1 MCGSF
6 FCCCCSGHTLGQ
18 LVRFQ
23 GSTKAETP
31 LGFLNH
37 QWAVLFI
44 TKNGPTNQSTVVFNS
59 HLFYLEKHML
69 LIRLTFPWQ
78 PSWVM
83 KAPPKKIHR
92 NNVTTPLPPQRGGL
106 PPAPKSPMAKGC
118 SKLGLWGELW
128 GKNHEG
134 CGVKWHLFTAIE
146 GSWLVVEP
154 THLKN
159 VIVELEDDPIQ

>member
-1 MCGSF
+1 MGGSF

-78 PSWVM
+78 PCWVM
-83 KAPPKKIHR
+83 KAPKKKHW
-92 NNVTTPLPPQRGGL
+92 NNVTTPLPPQREKVTSSTKVTNGQGL
-106 PPAPKSPMAKGC
+106 FQAGPLRS
-118 SKLGLWGELW
+118 GE
-128 GKNHEG
+128 KHEG
-134 CGVKWHLFTAIE
+134 CEVNWHLFTAIE

-154 THLKN
+154 PSHLKKWDGQN
-159 VIVELEDDPIQ
+159 WIISPG